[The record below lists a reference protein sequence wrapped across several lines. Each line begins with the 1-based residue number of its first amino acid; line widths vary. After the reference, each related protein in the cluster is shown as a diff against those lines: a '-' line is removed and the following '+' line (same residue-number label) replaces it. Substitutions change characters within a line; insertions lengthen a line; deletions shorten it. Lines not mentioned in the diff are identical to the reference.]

1 MSQAPFASEGV
12 HAPLYA
18 GIQGDRVF
26 PRLRNPAGYTAC
38 RWDLRDEPTMR
49 DYWLAL
55 FRRHWPTLLDEAR
68 REALDRGVAEAAVG
82 PRLEE
87 ARARFVRYL
96 DEVTA
101 EPGRYGRLDILGIC
115 VIRERVLRHAGVLD
129 PYRLPKTREN
139 RVAIALLP
147 RLLAELDDDGEE
159 LRARRLI
166 EGVFAGNIFDLGA
179 TSTAAMF
186 KDGSVDF
193 HAVRSKLAP
202 RPWLIDDLDAWLAR
216 WRSRPHASA
225 LLFVDN
231 AGSDVLLGMLPLARE
246 MLRRGTKVLL
256 AANTSPSLN
265 DITRDEL
272 ALLLREIAGFDATIA
287 SALSDGRLEL
297 VASGNGLPL
306 IDLTRISPELVE
318 ATERR
323 GVDLV
328 ILEGMGRGV
337 ESNLEMPL
345 ACDAVKIAMI
355 KDKGVADALGG
366 KLYDLVMRY
375 ESAR

>member
-1 MSQAPFASEGV
+1 MSPATSLSDGANAE
-12 HAPLYA
+12 LYA

-26 PRLRNPAGYTAC
+26 PRLRDPSQYVAC
-38 RWDLRDEPTMR
+38 RWDLRSEPAMR

-55 FRRHWPTLLDEAR
+55 FRKHWPTLLEEAL
-68 REALDRGVAEAAVG
+68 REATGRGVAEGIIA
-82 PRLEE
+82 PRLSV
-87 ARARFVRYL
+87 ARAKFESYL
-96 DEVTA
+96 DEVAA

-115 VIRERVLRHAGVLD
+115 VIRERVLRHAGVAD

-139 RVAIALLP
+139 TVALALLP
-147 RLLAELDDDGEE
+147 RLLRELDAMGEAE
-159 LRARRLI
+159 RAAKLI

-193 HAVRSKLAP
+193 HAVRAKLAP
-202 RPWLIDDLDAWLAR
+202 RPWLIDDLDPWLAR
-216 WRSRPHASA
+216 WRTRPHRSA

-246 MLRRGTKVLL
+246 MLRRGTNVLL
-256 AANTSPSLN
+256 AANTAPSLN

-272 ALLLREIAGFDATIA
+272 EPLLDGIAKWDPTIA
-287 SALSDGRLEL
+287 AARADGRLEL

-306 IDLTRISPELVE
+306 IDLTRISGELVE

-323 GVDLV
+323 AVDLV
-328 ILEGMGRGV
+328 VLEGMGRGV

-345 ACDAVKIAMI
+345 SCDAVKIAMI
-355 KDKGVADALGG
+355 KDRGVADALGG

-375 ESAR
+375 EPV